1 MSSAPSNN
9 NYVSTRDGDVQFT
22 SKNPK
27 TGHRHTRTLS
37 GFLDAARVSDDGN
50 TSSVDV
56 IATSN
61 VISTL
66 MQQQAQGSNRK
77 NSSNIMSSNNNSSHS
92 SQSPSSSGAAGGS
105 STTTH
110 TQVAGIMKPSSHSS
124 IFGGSSKPPTT
135 SSTSVRYDATTLK
148 RHRRGQSSGGGSA
161 VLHRRVNSIGSSVVI
176 NSKNTANGNN
186 EVHAHQRENSGG
198 LDMLSAVADCFTE
211 EEMAA
216 VAGSKGNST
225 TTSALKSSLRQRHSR
240 GHSLI
245 GGPIDLN
252 SLGGSSD
259 INGHQPGGHK
269 QHARSSSLLGS
280 LDHTGTAL
288 LMSLLPGNST
298 GTNSEKKA
306 DHTRNHSLFSLG
318 GDSINSGI
326 NPNVFAMNTLSPIA
340 SNDHQLVDTTA
351 TPGASEITNVGVV
364 DVPSTSSTATVGH
377 QPPMTSSQAAV
388 HEAMIQGFASY
399 NKYPLQQQQ
408 QMFSHHRPQSSTSKF
423 LMSLEESI
431 DANIP
436 GGSDFL
442 RTLAMS
448 NDADAKTNTNKAPSV
463 QNFFR
468 PPPISANPKARPNL
482 KPKVSIEIGGKTPL
496 SSNNGGALTRP
507 LSKPVPARAK
517 PAAAKS
523 PPPKTTSK
531 RVRRKCNVEG
541 CPNRVVQGGLCISHG
556 AKRKVCSVAGC
567 DKNVKKAGL
576 CSAHGPARKR
586 CEFEGCSKVAVQG
599 GKCISHGARKKLCEY
614 EGCTKQA
621 ILSGMCKK
629 HRDEKMG
636 LRAPATCTPAA
647 AASSA
652 VPKRRQRAVH
662 APLDGNTVFP
672 PSAHSPVA
680 GAPVCMVIGGDK
692 VGQSSR
698 TGAQKLPSPPQHT
711 RRESFR
717 GDNATVEAIFAAT
730 NDMIH
735 ASTSNPVT
743 GASNNRLSVPPR
755 SNASSQQARQ
765 SQQQPPQAEQAPDQE
780 SDKPNHKHKRGISLF
795 TEESVADTI
804 LRNGNLII

>member
-1 MSSAPSNN
+1 
-9 NYVSTRDGDVQFT
+9 
-22 SKNPK
+22 
-27 TGHRHTRTLS
+27 
-37 GFLDAARVSDDGN
+37 
-50 TSSVDV
+50 
-56 IATSN
+56 
-61 VISTL
+61 
-66 MQQQAQGSNRK
+66 
-77 NSSNIMSSNNNSSHS
+77 
-92 SQSPSSSGAAGGS
+92 
-105 STTTH
+105 
-110 TQVAGIMKPSSHSS
+110 
-124 IFGGSSKPPTT
+124 
-135 SSTSVRYDATTLK
+135 
-148 RHRRGQSSGGGSA
+148 

-176 NSKNTANGNN
+176 NSKNNGTSRSGNN
-186 EVHAHQRENSGG
+186 NAVHAHQRENSEG

-216 VAGSKGNST
+216 AAGSKGNST
-225 TTSALKSSLRQRHSR
+225 ASSALKSSLRQRHSR

-252 SLGGSSD
+252 SLGGSNSSD
-259 INGHQPGGHK
+259 INGHHSGGHK

-288 LMSLLPGNST
+288 LMSLLPGNMST
-298 GTNSEKKA
+298 GTNSDKKPG
-306 DHTRNHSLFSLG
+306 HERNHSLFPLPDSTSKHERNFSLG

-326 NPNVFAMNTLSPIA
+326 NPSVFAINTLSPIA
-340 SNDHQLVDTTA
+340 TNDHQLVDATA
-351 TPGASEITNVGVV
+351 TPGASANTNKGVV
-364 DVPSTSSTATVGH
+364 DVPSTSSSAATIGH

-399 NKYPLQQQQ
+399 SKYPLQQQQQ

-468 PPPISANPKARPNL
+468 PPPISANPNVRPNL
-482 KPKVSIEIGGKTPL
+482 KPKVSIEIGGRTPP

-556 AKRKVCSVAGC
+556 AKRKVCSVVGC

-576 CSAHGPARKR
+576 CSAHGPARKK

-614 EGCTKQA
+614 VGCTKQA

-647 AASSA
+647 ASTSA

-662 APLDGNTVFP
+662 APLVGNTAFP
-672 PSAHSPVA
+672 PSANSPVD
-680 GAPVCMVIGGDK
+680 GDPVCMVIGGDK

-698 TGAQKLPSPPQHT
+698 TGTQKLPSPPQHT

-743 GASNNRLSVPPR
+743 GASNNRLSVAPR
-755 SNASSQQARQ
+755 SNVSSQQARQ
-765 SQQQPPQAEQAPDQE
+765 SQQRPPQAEQAPVQE
-780 SDKPNHKHKRGISLF
+780 SDKPSHKHKRGISLF
-795 TEESVADTI
+795 AEDSVADTI